1 VEILFI
7 KTNCEGK
14 MKKKWGMILLGFVIL
29 FFCSNCSTV
38 NEGLDGA
45 NEGARQV
52 GKPVGKLLHLPGSVM
67 EGAAEGIV
75 TKENEDNPFNR

>member
-1 VEILFI
+1 M
-7 KTNCEGK
+7 K
-14 MKKKWGMILLGFVIL
+14 MKWGMIFLGFVIL
-29 FFCSNCSTV
+29 FFCSSCSTV

-52 GKPVGKLLHLPGSVM
+52 GKPVGKLLNIPGSIM

>member
-1 VEILFI
+1 M
-7 KTNCEGK
+7 N
-14 MKKKWGMILLGFVIL
+14 KKCGMILFGFGILL
-29 FFCSNCSTV
+29 FFSSCSTV

-52 GKPVGKLLHLPGSVM
+52 GKPVGKVLNVPGSIM

-75 TKENEDNPFNR
+75 TRENEDNPYNR